1 MTPPWP
7 IGWMRGG
14 KSRQQTWL
22 RSPNDRTSFRLH
34 HRHIGRRS
42 TRPNVGGGSGS
53 AWLSLPYLCTG
64 RNRSE
69 EHTSELQSLMRTSY
83 AVYCLKNKNKKV
95 RHKHRT
101 TRTAEE

>member
-64 RNRSE
+64 RNERRQIGRAHVCNPVTHAHLVCTLLHE
-69 EHTSELQSLMRTSY
+69 KTNNNNNNHNTYNT
-83 AVYCLKNKNKKV
+83 
-95 RHKHRT
+95 
-101 TRTAEE
+101 